1 MAWCKT
7 ATIAFTML
15 VLSGCATDS
24 LEGERTVFNNPYVR
38 PVIDTTGV
46 GPECDKARGRDATCL
61 GVPLTRRGEG
71 SSVARPERT
80 SYTRSQRRILMQQAE
95 LLKSLSNPP
104 SLPAPPP
111 MPPVPTA
118 PPIASGTEGVETP

>member
-1 MAWCKT
+1 MTWCRTAAMAF
-7 ATIAFTML
+7 AML

-38 PVIDTTGV
+38 PVIDTTGI
-46 GPECDKARGRDATCL
+46 GPECDTARGRDATCL

-71 SSVARPERT
+71 SSVAGPERT
-80 SYTRSQRRILMQQAE
+80 SYTRNQRRILRQQAE
-95 LLKSLSNPP
+95 LLRTLSNPP

-111 MPPVPTA
+111 PVPTA
-118 PPIASGTEGVETP
+118 PPIASEAEGVETP